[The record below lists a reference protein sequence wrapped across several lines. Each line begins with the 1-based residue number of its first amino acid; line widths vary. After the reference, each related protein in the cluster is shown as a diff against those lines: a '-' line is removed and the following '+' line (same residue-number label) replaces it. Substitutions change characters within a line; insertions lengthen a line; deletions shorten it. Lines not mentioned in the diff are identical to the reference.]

1 MKETIPLFKVFMSP
15 TAKEKAGEVLDSGY
29 IGQGPKVDEFEKQI
43 GDYFGN
49 NKVITTNAWNIS
61 FTLSI
66 TFIKKT
72 KTKLE

>member
-15 TAKEKAGEVLDSGY
+15 TAKDKAGEVLDSGY

-49 NKVITTNAWNIS
+49 I
-61 FTLSI
+61 
-66 TFIKKT
+66 
-72 KTKLE
+72 

>member
-15 TAKEKAGEVLDSGY
+15 TAKDKAGEVLDSGY

-49 NKVITTNAWNIS
+49 NKVVTTNNNYIS
-61 FTLSI
+61 FTLSV
-66 TFIKKT
+66 TFIEET
-72 KTKLE
+72 